1 MKLPTRVRYAVRAIV
16 ELAERGTERPVSIR
30 AIADA
35 QSISPKYAKQ
45 LMNKLQRAGIVKGH
59 AGIHGGYT
67 LRRSPDEIN
76 LLEIYDA
83 LDVSVK
89 LVPCIRSDS
98 YCERSGACA
107 AQLIWQRLS
116 EELTQILRNTSIGEM
131 VAYQRSLRGR
141 R

>member
-16 ELAERGTERPVSIR
+16 ELAERGDQRPISIR
-30 AIADA
+30 AIANA
-35 QSISPKYAKQ
+35 QDISPKYAKQ
-45 LMNKLQRAGIVKGH
+45 LMNRLQRAGIVKGH

-67 LRRSPDEIN
+67 LSRPPDEIN

-89 LVPCIRSDS
+89 LVPCIRSAS

-116 EELTQILRNTSIGEM
+116 EELAQILRETSVGEM
-131 VAYQRSLRGR
+131 VSYQRSLRGR